1 MRGPRAWLSESC
13 LGESPQV
20 TRSRGQ
26 KQGPRS
32 AAPAP
37 WVKVKCVLGKT
48 CVTEAKR
55 ANPGSGC
62 PGLLRRGR
70 NGRWKG
76 WTSAGQGSRQ
86 GGGLGRFP
94 RECGKKGG
102 QAPVEAP
109 STFYTSLGR
118 AGQAK
123 REYRGLPGGPVT
135 RTLSSQCSGAWVR
148 SLVGGLDPT
157 RHN

>member
-1 MRGPRAWLSESC
+1 M
-13 LGESPQV
+13 
-20 TRSRGQ
+20 
-26 KQGPRS
+26 
-32 AAPAP
+32 
-37 WVKVKCVLGKT
+37 
-48 CVTEAKR
+48 
-55 ANPGSGC
+55 
-62 PGLLRRGR
+62 
-70 NGRWKG
+70 
-76 WTSAGQGSRQ
+76 
-86 GGGLGRFP
+86 GGGRAGLRQDKAPGRVVGWGGSP
-94 RECGKKGG
+94 ENAERREG

-148 SLVGGLDPT
+148 SLVGELDPT